1 MSLSCRASGKEAPKG
16 GRKRR
21 RRGGRH
27 GKERGAQTKEE
38 LDTDMVQYWADKAP

>member
-27 GKERGAQTKEE
+27 DKERGAQT
-38 LDTDMVQYWADKAP
+38 TDMVQYWGDKAP